1 MANDVLN
8 VQSRITERKSDLS
21 TSRRNG
27 IIPGIY
33 YTVGKEPISLNVNE
47 RELMA
52 IIASGN
58 VIIDM
63 KVDDKDSQ
71 KIIIKDMQIHPVTDK
86 IVHVDLMGIRM
97 DKEIEISIP
106 IHFEG
111 VPEGVKLGG
120 LQQSILRE
128 LLLKGLPADIPEV
141 INLEIEHLDIGDSIH
156 VHEINIPKVTIVTE
170 AELAIVS
177 VVTPKIV
184 EEEVVEEELEGVE
197 GEEGEEAVEGEGEGE
212 GKGKEGEGEAKAPED
227 ASDAPSDKK

>member
-8 VQSRITERKSDLS
+8 VQSRVTERKSDLS
-21 TSRRNG
+21 TGRKQG
-27 IIPGIY
+27 VIPAIY
-33 YTVGKEPISLNVNE
+33 YTVGKDPVSLNINE

-58 VIIDM
+58 VIINM
-63 KVDDKDSQ
+63 KLNESESQ
-71 KIIIKDMQIHPVTDK
+71 KIIIKDVQIHPVTDK

-128 LLLKGLPADIPEV
+128 LTLKGLPADIPEV
-141 INLEIEHLDIGDSIH
+141 INLEIARLDIGDSIH
-156 VHEINIPKVTIVTE
+156 VNEITIPKVTILTE
-170 AELAIVS
+170 SELAIVS

-184 EEEVVEEELEGVE
+184 EEVVEEEL
-197 GEEGEEAVEGEGEGE
+197 EGEEAVEGEEAAEGEEAGEG
-212 GKGKEGEGEAKAPED
+212 GEAGDKSKED
-227 ASDAPSDKK
+227 SGDTPSDKE

>member
-1 MANDVLN
+1 MSNDVLS
-8 VQSRITERKSDLS
+8 VQSRVTERKSDLS
-21 TSRRNG
+21 SSRKNG
-27 IIPGIY
+27 IIPGVY
-33 YTVGKEPISLNVNE
+33 YTVGKESVSININE

-63 KVDDKDSQ
+63 KLNESESE

-97 DKEIEISIP
+97 DKEIEVSIP

-111 VPEGVKLGG
+111 IPEGVKLGG

-128 LLLKGLPADIPEV
+128 LLLRGLPGDIPEV
-141 INLEIEHLDIGDSIH
+141 INLEVERLDIGDSIH
-156 VHEINIPKVTIVTE
+156 VNEITIPNVIILTE
-170 AELAIVS
+170 SDLAIVS

-184 EEEVVEEELEGVE
+184 EEVVEEEL
-197 GEEGEEAVEGEGEGE
+197 EGEEAVEGEEGVEGE
-212 GKGKEGEGEAKAPED
+212 EAAEGEEGAAGDKAKED
-227 ASDAPSDKK
+227 SGDTPSKTE

>member
-8 VQSRITERKSDLS
+8 VQLRVTERKSDLS
-21 TSRRNG
+21 SSRKQG
-27 IIPGIY
+27 IIPAVY
-33 YTVGKEPISLNVNE
+33 YSIGKDSISLNINE

-63 KVDDKDSQ
+63 KLNDSDSQ

-86 IVHVDLMGIRM
+86 IVHLDLMGIRM

-111 VPEGVKLGG
+111 IPEGVKLGG

-128 LLLKGLPADIPEV
+128 LLIRGLPGDIPEV
-141 INLEIEHLDIGDSIH
+141 INLEIERLDIGDSIH
-156 VHEINIPKVTIVTE
+156 VNEINIPKVTILTE
-170 AELAIVS
+170 PELAIVS
-177 VVTPKIV
+177 VVTPKFV
-184 EEEVVEEELEGVE
+184 EEEVVEEEEL
-197 GEEGEEAVEGEGEGE
+197 EAVEGEEE
-212 GKGKEGEGEAKAPED
+212 VTDDEKDSAEEKPKEESD
-227 ASDAPSDKK
+227 DAPSDTD

>member
-1 MANDVLN
+1 MSNDVLS
-8 VQSRITERKSDLS
+8 VQSRVTERKSDLS
-21 TSRRNG
+21 SSRING
-27 IIPGIY
+27 IIPGVY
-33 YTVGKEPISLNVNE
+33 YSVGKESVSVNINE

-58 VIIDM
+58 VVIDM
-63 KVDDKDSQ
+63 KLNDSKSE

-111 VPEGVKLGG
+111 IPEGVKLGG

-141 INLEIEHLDIGDSIH
+141 INLEVERLDIGDSIH
-156 VHEINIPKVTIVTE
+156 VNEITIPNVVILTE
-170 AELAIVS
+170 SDLAIVS

-184 EEEVVEEELEGVE
+184 EEVVEEEIE
-197 GEEGEEAVEGEGEGE
+197 GEEVAEGEEAVEGE
-212 GKGKEGEGEAKAPED
+212 EAAAKDKAEEESGD
-227 ASDAPSDKK
+227 TPSETK

>member
-8 VQSRITERKSDLS
+8 VQLRVTERKSDLS
-21 TSRRNG
+21 SSRKQG
-27 IIPGIY
+27 IIPAVY
-33 YTVGKEPISLNVNE
+33 YAIGKDSISLNINE

-52 IIASGN
+52 IIATGN

-63 KVDDKDSQ
+63 KLNDSDSQ

-111 VPEGVKLGG
+111 IPEGVKLGG

-128 LLLKGLPADIPEV
+128 LLIRGLPGDIPEV
-141 INLEIEHLDIGDSIH
+141 INLEIERLDIGDSIH
-156 VHEINIPKVTIVTE
+156 VNEINIPKVSILTE
-170 AELAIVS
+170 PELAIVS
-177 VVTPKIV
+177 VVTPKFV
-184 EEEVVEEELEGVE
+184 EEEVVEEEEL
-197 GEEGEEAVEGEGEGE
+197 EAVEGEEE
-212 GKGKEGEGEAKAPED
+212 VTDDEKDSAEEKPKEESD
-227 ASDAPSDKK
+227 DAPSDTK

>member
-1 MANDVLN
+1 MSNDVLS
-8 VQSRITERKSDLS
+8 VQSRVTERKSDLS
-21 TSRRNG
+21 SSRING
-27 IIPGIY
+27 IIPGVY
-33 YTVGKEPISLNVNE
+33 YSVGKESVSVNINE

-58 VIIDM
+58 VVIDM
-63 KVDDKDSQ
+63 KLNDSKSE

-128 LLLKGLPADIPEV
+128 LTLKGLPADIPEV
-141 INLEIEHLDIGDSIH
+141 INLEIARLDIGDSIH
-156 VHEINIPKVTIVTE
+156 VNEITIPTVTILTE
-170 AELAIVS
+170 SELAIVS

-184 EEEVVEEELEGVE
+184 EEVVEEEL
-197 GEEGEEAVEGEGEGE
+197 EGEEAVEGEEAAEGE
-212 GKGKEGEGEAKAPED
+212 EGVEGKEAGDKAKED
-227 ASDAPSDKK
+227 SGDTPSDKE

>member
-1 MANDVLN
+1 MANEVLN
-8 VQSRITERKSDLS
+8 VQSRVTERKSDLS
-21 TSRRNG
+21 SSRKNG
-27 IIPGIY
+27 IIPGVY
-33 YTVGKEPISLNVNE
+33 YTVGKESVSININE

-63 KVDDKDSQ
+63 KLNESESE

-111 VPEGVKLGG
+111 IPEGVKLGG

-128 LLLKGLPADIPEV
+128 LLLKGLPGDIPEV
-141 INLEIEHLDIGDSIH
+141 INLEVERLDIGDSIH
-156 VHEINIPKVTIVTE
+156 VNEITIPNVIILTE
-170 AELAIVS
+170 SDLAIVS

-184 EEEVVEEELEGVE
+184 EEVVEEEL
-197 GEEGEEAVEGEGEGE
+197 EGEEAVEGEEGVEGE
-212 GKGKEGEGEAKAPED
+212 EAAEGEEGAAGDKAKED
-227 ASDAPSDKK
+227 SGDTPSKTE

>member
-8 VQSRITERKSDLS
+8 VQSRVTERKSDLS
-21 TSRRNG
+21 SSRKNG
-27 IIPGIY
+27 IIPAVY
-33 YTVGKEPISLNVNE
+33 YTSGKDPISLNIVE

-63 KVDDKDSQ
+63 KLNESDSQ

-97 DKEIEISIP
+97 DKEIEVSIP

-111 VPEGVKLGG
+111 IPEGVKLGG

-128 LLLKGLPADIPEV
+128 LLLKGLPGDIPEN
-141 INLEIEHLDIGDSIH
+141 INLEIDKLDIGDSIH
-156 VHEINIPKVTIVTE
+156 VNEINIPNVTIITE
-170 AELAIVS
+170 ADLAIVS
-177 VVTPKIV
+177 VVTPKII
-184 EEEVVEEELEGVE
+184 EEEVVEEEELEGIEGEEGVE
-197 GEEGEEAVEGEGEGE
+197 GEEASGE
-212 GKGKEGEGEAKAPED
+212 KESTEE
-227 ASDAPSDKK
+227 SDNTPSETE

>member
-1 MANDVLN
+1 MANEVLN
-8 VQSRITERKSDLS
+8 VQSRVTERKSDLS
-21 TSRRNG
+21 SSRKNG
-27 IIPGIY
+27 IIPGVY
-33 YTVGKEPISLNVNE
+33 YTVGKESVSININE

-63 KVDDKDSQ
+63 KLNESESE

-111 VPEGVKLGG
+111 IPEGVKLGG

-128 LLLKGLPADIPEV
+128 LLLKGLPGDIPEV
-141 INLEIEHLDIGDSIH
+141 INLEVERLDIGDSIH
-156 VHEINIPKVTIVTE
+156 VNEITIPNVVILTE
-170 AELAIVS
+170 SDLAIVS

-184 EEEVVEEELEGVE
+184 EEVVEEEIE
-197 GEEGEEAVEGEGEGE
+197 GEEVAEGEEAVEGE
-212 GKGKEGEGEAKAPED
+212 EAAAKDKAEEESGD
-227 ASDAPSDKK
+227 TPSETK

>member
-1 MANDVLN
+1 MVNDVLN
-8 VQSRITERKSDLS
+8 VQSRVTKRKSDIS
-21 TSRRNG
+21 TARRNG
-27 IIPGIY
+27 VIPGVY
-33 YTVGKEPISLNVNE
+33 YSAGKDATSININE

-63 KVDDKDSQ
+63 KLDETDTH
-71 KIIIKDMQIHPVTDK
+71 KIVIKEAQTHPVTDK

-97 DKEIEISIP
+97 DKEIEIQIP

-128 LLLKGLPADIPEV
+128 LTLRGLPGDIPEV

-156 VHEINIPKVTIVTE
+156 VNELNIPKVSIVTE
-170 AELAIVS
+170 ADLAIVS

-197 GEEGEEAVEGEGEGE
+197 GEEGEEAVEGEEGE
-212 GKGKEGEGEAKAPED
+212 SKAQKESGD
-227 ASDAPSDKK
+227 TPSETK

>member
-8 VQSRITERKSDLS
+8 VQSRVTERKSDLS
-21 TSRRNG
+21 SSRKNG
-27 IIPGIY
+27 IIPGVY
-33 YTVGKEPISLNVNE
+33 YTVGKESVSVNINE

-58 VIIDM
+58 VIIDL
-63 KVDDKDSQ
+63 KLNESESE

-111 VPEGVKLGG
+111 IPEGVKLGG

-141 INLEIEHLDIGDSIH
+141 INLEVERLDIGDSIH
-156 VHEINIPKVTIVTE
+156 VNEITIPNVTILTE
-170 AELAIVS
+170 SELAIVS

-184 EEEVVEEELEGVE
+184 EEVVEEEEL
-197 GEEGEEAVEGEGEGE
+197 EGEEAVEGEEVAE
-212 GKGKEGEGEAKAPED
+212 GKEAVGGEKAAAGDKAKEDSGD
-227 ASDAPSDKK
+227 TPSETK

>member
-1 MANDVLN
+1 MANDQLS
-8 VQSRITERKSDLS
+8 VQSRVTERKSDLS
-21 TSRRNG
+21 SARTKG
-27 IIPGIY
+27 IIPGVY
-33 YTVGKEPISLNVNE
+33 YTAGKEPVSVNINE

-63 KVDDKDSQ
+63 KLNESKSE

-111 VPEGVKLGG
+111 IPEGVKLGG

-141 INLEIEHLDIGDSIH
+141 INLEVERLDIGDSIH
-156 VHEINIPKVTIVTE
+156 VNEITIPNVIILTE
-170 AELAIVS
+170 PELAIVS

-184 EEEVVEEELEGVE
+184 EEVVEEELEGEEVA
-197 GEEGEEAVEGEGEGE
+197 EGEEAVEGEEVAEGE
-212 GKGKEGEGEAKAPED
+212 KTAAGDKAKEDSGD
-227 ASDAPSDKK
+227 TPSETK